1 MSGHYFGWDIGGAH
15 LKVARLDHRGAIT
28 AVRQIACPL
37 WRGIQELERACALL
51 DFPIDADDAV
61 HAVTMTGELC
71 DIFTDR
77 ADGVR
82 RILEVFLRQVGA
94 GSRVRIYGGY
104 RGWLKPEEAC
114 GGAVDAV
121 ASANWLALAAYTAEL
136 VGDGVLIDIGSTTTD
151 IVPLV
156 GHDVRCVGRDDA
168 SRLSAGELVYTG
180 VVRTPVFGV
189 STSVPWRGHWQ
200 PLAAEIFA
208 TMADV
213 YRLLG
218 RIAEQ
223 HDLMPPADGRS
234 KDLPGSARR
243 LARMVGLDLA
253 RTSVEEMRLLASHIA
268 ACQRRRIEDSL
279 ALVASR
285 VPELGTGGVLVG
297 AGAGRFLV
305 HDIARAMGRDY
316 VAFETLVDGA
326 TAEAEAIAVAAPA
339 VAAGK
344 LLWMTA

>member
-15 LKVARLDHRGAIT
+15 LKVARLDHRGAVT

-82 RILEVFLRQVGA
+82 RILEQFLRQVGA
-94 GSRVRIYGGY
+94 ASRVRIYGGY
-104 RGWLKPEEAC
+104 RGWLTPEEAC

-136 VGDGVLIDIGSTTTD
+136 VGDGVLLDIGSTTTD

-180 VVRTPVFGV
+180 VVRTPVFDVCTSTLPRSLATARGGGV
-189 STSVPWRGHWQ
+189 RDHGR
-200 PLAAEIFA
+200 
-208 TMADV
+208 
-213 YRLLG
+213 RL
-218 RIAEQ
+218 
-223 HDLMPPADGRS
+223 PPARAHRRAARPDAARRRAQQ
-234 KDLPGSARR
+234 DQPGSARR
-243 LARMVGLDLA
+243 LARMLGLDLA
-253 RTSVEEMRLLASHIA
+253 RTSVEEMRLLTNFIA

-285 VPELGTGGVLVG
+285 VPELGVGGVLVG

-305 HDIARAMGRDY
+305 QDMARLMARDY

-326 TAEAEAIAVAAPA
+326 TAEAEAIAVARPRSPPA
-339 VAAGK
+339 SCCG
-344 LLWMTA
+344 